1 VETREPY
8 GDQLA
13 CHIIGRAAEAIRCKI
28 RLLRVNREN
37 QPMHKAFLSRREF
50 LQTSAGVAGAS
61 LVAGSTFLESESFAS
76 TAQATA
82 ASDQVHFGIVGVGM
96 EGSGLLTTAVQLPG
110 VECVAAADLYDGR
123 HELANEIV
131 GKPIKTTRRYKDL
144 LDDKGIDA
152 IIVAVPDHWHK
163 QVVVDALAAGKDVYC
178 EKPMSHSPS
187 DGLAMV
193 AAAKKTD
200 RIVQIGAQRT
210 SSVLCAKAKELYQQ
224 GAIGDLSLVEA
235 SLGRNNPTGAWEYPP
250 PPDLSL
256 TNLDWD
262 TWLGTTPKRPLDP
275 NVFAR
280 WRCWR
285 EYGTGVAGDLLVH
298 LISGMQFVLGINEVP
313 KRVSAFGGIYRWKDG
328 RDMPDVQAAL
338 FEYDNVPV
346 YMRLSLGTE
355 STEVTRFM
363 GSKGVIELRG
373 TSVTYIPQQGVDL
386 RPSYYT
392 SSYPSRLRKVYLEQ
406 WHKEH
411 DPVPGKEPTL
421 ETQTFTGDDYDD
433 LRPHL
438 WKFFQSVRSREPV
451 VQDVVFG
458 HHAALGCHLA
468 NESYFRKSPVRWDDA
483 AMTIKSAC

>member
-1 VETREPY
+1 MSK
-8 GDQLA
+8 
-13 CHIIGRAAEAIRCKI
+13 AI
-28 RLLRVNREN
+28 
-37 QPMHKAFLSRREF
+37 FSRREF
-50 LQTSAGVAGAS
+50 LQTTAGVAGAS
-61 LVAGSTFLESESFAS
+61 LAAGSMFLESESLP
-76 TAQATA
+76 A
-82 ASDQVHFGIVGVGM
+82 AAETVAPSDRVRFGIVGVGM

-123 HELANEIV
+123 HELATEIV
-131 GKPIKTTRRYKDL
+131 GKPIKTTRRYQEL

-152 IIVAVPDHWHK
+152 ILVAVPDHWHK

-178 EKPMSHSPS
+178 EKPMSHSPA

-210 SSVLCAKAKELYQQ
+210 SSVLCARAKELYHQ

-235 SLGRNNPTGAWEYPP
+235 TMGRNDPTGAWEYPP

-256 TNLDWD
+256 ANLDWD
-262 TWLGTTPKRPLDP
+262 TWLGDTPKRPLDP

-313 KRVSAFGGIYRWKDG
+313 RRVSAFGGIYRWKDG

-338 FEYDNVPV
+338 FEYANVPV

-363 GSKGVIELRG
+363 GSKGIIELREF
-373 TSVTYIPQQGVDL
+373 SVTYIPQTGVD
-386 RPSYYT
+386 RAPSYYT
-392 SSYPSRLRKVYLEQ
+392 SSYPSRLRSAYVKH
-406 WHKEH
+406 WHEEH

-421 ETQTFTGDDYDD
+421 ETQTYNGNDYDD

-438 WKFFQSVRSREPV
+438 SKFFRSVRSREPV
-451 VQDVVFG
+451 VQDAVFG

-468 NESYFRKSPVRWDDA
+468 NESYFRKSPVVWDEA
-483 AMTIKSAC
+483 ALVIKSAC